1 MLRKK
6 LVSTHVVQRVR
17 TGGTGPSMLFLY
29 LHFDSLIP
37 YTHRLNELDFNR
49 YIQLQHSK
57 RAKGRE
63 EKGKRKREREEQG
76 GNETFIFL

>member
-17 TGGTGPSMLFLY
+17 TGPWMLLLY
-29 LHFDSLIP
+29 LDFDSLIP
-37 YTHRLNELDFNR
+37 YTHCLNELDFNR

-57 RAKGRE
+57 RARDRE
-63 EKGKRKREREEQG
+63 EK
-76 GNETFIFL
+76 